1 MSKYIRLGEFL
12 RAQRNKEVPMTFAE
26 IERVIGGKLPP
37 NSPQYPAWWS
47 NNPSN
52 NVMTK
57 VWLSAGFR
65 TEQVDVK
72 SRKVVFR
79 RVSDKSAVAATSS
92 PVKRGGRH
100 PIFGALK
107 GQVRVAPGVDL
118 TEPTDPE
125 WGKVYE

>member
-1 MSKYIRLGEFL
+1 MSKYDRLGEFL
-12 RAQRNKEVPMTFAE
+12 RTQRTREIPMTFTE
-26 IERVIGGKLPP
+26 IEKVIGAKLPP

-57 VWLSAGFR
+57 VWLKAGFR

-79 RVSDKSAVAATSS
+79 RVEQKASEPPPQRAEKA
-92 PVKRGGRH
+92 GRH

-107 GQVRVAPGVDL
+107 GLVHVPPDVDL
-118 TEPTDPE
+118 TEPADPDWSRVNE
-125 WGKVYE
+125 

>member
-1 MSKYIRLGEFL
+1 MGKYTRLGEFL
-12 RAQRNKEVPMTFAE
+12 RAQRSKEVPMTFAE
-26 IERVIGGKLPP
+26 IERVIGSKLPP

-79 RVSDKSAVAATSS
+79 RVEHPTEPASLPPMNK
-92 PVKRGGRH
+92 GNRH
-100 PIFGALK
+100 PLFGALK
-107 GQVRVAPGVDL
+107 GLAHIPPGVDL
-118 TEPTDPE
+118 TEPADPD
-125 WGKVYE
+125 WGKVHE